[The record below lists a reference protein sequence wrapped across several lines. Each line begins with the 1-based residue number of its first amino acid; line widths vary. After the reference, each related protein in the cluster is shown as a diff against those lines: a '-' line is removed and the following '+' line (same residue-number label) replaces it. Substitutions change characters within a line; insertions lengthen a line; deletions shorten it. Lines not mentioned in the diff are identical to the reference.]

1 MGCGLPPARDH
12 CWIRGRSL
20 LLIFAESFFVLAA
33 NGGETMFWFRTAF
46 TLLPFLLLFT
56 AGMYSVCGGGRDG
69 GGALPRLEKR
79 RFSGDQRTS
88 GRHDPRAGRG
98 GRPLPSGVSYRR
110 LRDPVHNGEPV
121 QGRNGKAPHVRQHN
135 HTDVRGVPFFPHH
148 ARGRSTMLQCEAGYG
163 ECAHKRIVTC
173 GICLWGTSPG
183 KRPSS

>member
-1 MGCGLPPARDH
+1 MSNGLWTPSRK
-12 CWIRGRSL
+12 RSL
-20 LLIFAESFFVLAA
+20 LECTVS
-33 NGGETMFWFRTAF
+33 
-46 TLLPFLLLFT
+46 
-56 AGMYSVCGGGRDG
+56 AGGGGRDG